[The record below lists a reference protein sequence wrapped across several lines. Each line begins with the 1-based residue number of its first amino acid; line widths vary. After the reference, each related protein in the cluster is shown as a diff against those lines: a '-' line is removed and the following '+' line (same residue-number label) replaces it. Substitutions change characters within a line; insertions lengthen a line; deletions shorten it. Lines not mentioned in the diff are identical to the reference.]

1 MQNLDSEVF
10 DLNIGGRD
18 YTVEFNRDTIREA
31 DSLGVISNDNMGIF
45 DRTALVL
52 YAGLKMHHP
61 GMTPSKVSR
70 KDGLLEQALS
80 DGYEFDSFVPIM
92 DELTRLFNLIFGG
105 HNGKKIV
112 SRRQAAT
119 KTAK

>member
-1 MQNLDSEVF
+1 MQNTESEVF

-18 YTVEFNRDTIREA
+18 YTVEFNRDAIREA
-31 DSLGVISNDNMGIF
+31 DGLGVLSNDNMGIF

-61 GMTPSKVSR
+61 AITPSKVSR
-70 KDGLLEQALS
+70 KDGLLEQALNE
-80 DGYEFDSFVPIM
+80 GYELDSFVNIM
-92 DELTRLFNLIFGG
+92 DEFSKQVNASFGG

-112 SRRQAAT
+112 SRRQTAT

>member
-52 YAGLKMHHP
+52 YAGLKMHHQ
-61 GMTPSKVSR
+61 GMTPAERMACWSR
-70 KDGLLEQALS
+70 RSAMG
-80 DGYEFDSFVPIM
+80 M
-92 DELTRLFNLIFGG
+92 NLILLYLSWT
-105 HNGKKIV
+105 N
-112 SRRQAAT
+112 
-119 KTAK
+119 

>member
-1 MQNLDSEVF
+1 MQNTESEIF

-18 YTVEFNRDTIREA
+18 YTVEFNRDAIREA
-31 DSLGVISNDNMGIF
+31 DGLGVLSNDNMGVF
-45 DRTALVL
+45 DRTACVL

-61 GMTPSKVSR
+61 MITPSKVSR
-70 KDGLLEQALS
+70 KGGLLDQALS
-80 DGYEFDSFVPIM
+80 EGYDFNSFVPIM
-92 DELTRLFNLIFGG
+92 DEFAQQVNTSFTGR
-105 HNGKKIV
+105 NGKKIV

>member
-1 MQNLDSEVF
+1 MQNTESEIF

-18 YTVEFNRDTIREA
+18 YTVEFNRDSIREA
-31 DSLGVISNDNMGIF
+31 DSLGAASNDKMGIF

-61 GMTPSKVSR
+61 ATTLSKVSR
-70 KDGLLEQALS
+70 KDGLLEQAL
-80 DGYEFDSFVPIM
+80 DGEYDFESFVPIM
-92 DELTRLFNLIFGG
+92 DEFNRQFNASFTG

-112 SRRQAAT
+112 SRRQVAT
-119 KTAK
+119 KAAK